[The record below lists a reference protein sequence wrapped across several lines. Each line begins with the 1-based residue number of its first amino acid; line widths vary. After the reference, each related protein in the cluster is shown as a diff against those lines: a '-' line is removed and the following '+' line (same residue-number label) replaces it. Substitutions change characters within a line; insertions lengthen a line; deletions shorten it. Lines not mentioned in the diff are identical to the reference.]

1 MNYADTGTCATP
13 GSEKSFTL
21 ADFERA
27 ADLMRW
33 SMPPEP
39 IGQWMRSKGR
49 PPEQWTLVVPE
60 KMFLLDGP
68 VFLPSYVIASP
79 VADHPVFIRKGAI

>member
-27 ADLMRW
+27 ADLMRC
-33 SMPPEP
+33 MPPEP
-39 IGQWMRSKGR
+39 IGQWMRSKGH